1 MKLPEENSFNS
12 AVMLESMAE
21 SVLITDTK
29 LKYPGP
35 HIIYVNAAF
44 EKMTGW
50 DRNEIIGKSP
60 RILQGP
66 DTDYTIFNDMQE
78 TGVVGH
84 NGRAPKRWDNDGL
97 FKKDLSVKIICL
109 MLNNHDW

>member
-1 MKLPEENSFNS
+1 MKEPDVHSFNS

-44 EKMTGW
+44 EKMTG
-50 DRNEIIGKSP
+50 
-60 RILQGP
+60 
-66 DTDYTIFNDMQE
+66 
-78 TGVVGH
+78 
-84 NGRAPKRWDNDGL
+84 
-97 FKKDLSVKIICL
+97 
-109 MLNNHDW
+109 